1 MIKKQRDEKKN
12 ASPAGS
18 TKPAAHTSK
27 SCYHVLLADDSE
39 DDRFLIRSAVERIP
53 RLKVVGEVAN
63 GLEVIAFFN
72 GLGKASGAEKSVPDL
87 LLLDLEMPFKDG
99 FEVLEWL
106 RGREYDNLTVVVLTG
121 STQPSHIKRAL
132 DLGADYYQV
141 KSRSNS
147 ERYAMAA
154 AFEKCLMGLPVDLL
168 PEQTGSED
176 AMRAAWLH
184 HRPSIATA
192 AGA

>member
-1 MIKKQRDEKKN
+1 MAANAPKN
-12 ASPAGS
+12 R
-18 TKPAAHTSK
+18 
-27 SCYHVLLADDSE
+27 YHVLLADDSE
-39 DDRFLIRSAVERIP
+39 DDRFLIRSAVERVP
-53 RLKVVGEVAN
+53 RLKIVGEVTN

-72 GLGKASGAEKSVPDL
+72 GLGKASGAERSVPDL

-106 RGREYDNLTVVVLTG
+106 GERAYENLTVVVLTG
-121 STQPSHIKRAL
+121 STQPSHIKKAL

-168 PEQTGSED
+168 PEDTGTADEL
-176 AMRAAWLH
+176 RAAWAS
-184 HRPSIATA
+184 HRLAAAT
-192 AGA
+192 GF